1 MNGKVPHVYRK
12 AMRAYALLHALL
24 PLLLAA
30 QPGTPDLTMVF
41 VRDEAGHGQ
50 RGAYANT
57 VAEQEW
63 TGTRRRPSWT
73 VELHF
78 TVSSDYPYSPYEV
91 GRHQFWPLTG
101 EAVRDGQHE
110 HLRFS
115 VPDCWCVDQYLL
127 VLQEGE
133 MMRIDLPDAGA
144 ERLALKQRILA
155 RSGVVA
161 SPEVLRF
168 RPGRFNFRQLAN
180 DSLYDAMEQAI
191 ADRLLAARQQGWNAE
206 TLVAPRM
213 VTAQGPGGLRKVSVD
228 SVGVDKVRLR
238 VTGAVMLDGGCPGER
253 PMVSVE
259 RRTARGW
266 VMLRPFPVE
275 QMDCGL
281 PWRVFVDELLIAP
294 LHQGHDGGSPG
305 QPHRLPPGRYRIV
318 LLGADGSHTRTKAF
332 RLR

>member
-1 MNGKVPHVYRK
+1 MNGKERHVYRK
-12 AMRAYALLHALL
+12 AMRVFALLPALL
-24 PLLLAA
+24 PLLLTAR
-30 QPGTPDLTMVF
+30 PGLPDLTMVF
-41 VRDEAGHGQ
+41 VRDEAGHAQ
-50 RGAYANT
+50 RGAYAAT

-78 TVSSDYPYSPYEV
+78 TVSSDYPYSQHEV

-101 EAVRDGQHE
+101 EAVWDGQHE

-115 VPDCWCVDQYLL
+115 VLDCWCVDQYLL

-133 MMRIDLPDAGA
+133 LMRIDLPDAGA
-144 ERLALKQRILA
+144 DRLALKQRILA
-155 RSGVVA
+155 RSGEVA

-168 RPGRFNFRQLAN
+168 RPGRFSFEALAD

-191 ADRLLAARQQGWNAE
+191 ADRLLAARQRDVEAAL
-206 TLVAPRM
+206 LVAPRS

-228 SVGVDKVRLR
+228 SVGADEVRLR
-238 VTGAVMLDGGCPGER
+238 VTGAVMLDGSCAAER
-253 PMVSVE
+253 PMMSVE
-259 RRTARGW
+259 RRTASGW
-266 VMLRPFPVE
+266 VLLRPFPSA

-281 PWRVFVDELLIAP
+281 PWRVFVDELLIVP
-294 LHQGHDGGSPG
+294 LQQGHDGGSPG
-305 QPHRLPPGRYRIV
+305 QAHRLPAGRYRIV
-318 LLGADGSHTRTKAF
+318 LLGSDGSHTRTKAF